1 MIFTPA
7 LIEELEIL
15 GRYDVS
21 TTFSGIKVRHDA
33 NAITVAATARLFH
46 KGLVTQI
53 DGGYLTPLGMEVAEH
68 MQNML
73 TIINSVP
80 A

>member
-1 MIFTPA
+1 MIFTPT

-15 GRYDVS
+15 SHYDVS
-21 TTFSGIKVRHDA
+21 TTFAGIKVHNTAD
-33 NAITVAATARLFH
+33 AATIAATERLFN

-53 DGGYLTPLGMEVAEH
+53 DGGYLTPLGMEAAEH
-68 MQNML
+68 LQNML
-73 TIINSVP
+73 TIVKS

>member
-15 GRYDVS
+15 ARYDVS
-21 TTFSGIKVRHDA
+21 TTFAGIKVHHTADTA
-33 NAITVAATARLFH
+33 TIAATERLFN

-53 DGGYLTPLGMEVAEH
+53 DGGYLTPLGMEAAEH
-68 MQNML
+68 LQNML
-73 TIINSVP
+73 TIVKS